1 MAFSEQLLMDRV
13 NVVDAGEARRE
24 KRAQQCGSWH
34 GHAAHVRYGLACG
47 VTVRDR
53 SQHGACASR
62 RVRRSHRQACGAPCL
77 GRDVKFADGPYGRG
91 GRSPQGNRRS
101 TYVLHKMQ
109 SLEAFDPEW
118 SPGVARVEAAAASRS
133 VPKLIRAG
141 NQLIKCA
148 EKWPH

>member
-24 KRAQQCGSWH
+24 KRAQRCGPWH
-34 GHAAHVRYGLACG
+34 GYAAHVRYRLACD

-77 GRDVKFADGPYGRG
+77 RRDAKFADGPYGRG
-91 GRSPQGNRRS
+91 GRSPQANRRS
-101 TYVLHKMQ
+101 TFMCCTKCSHWRRLIRHGRLAWQRSKRQ
-109 SLEAFDPEW
+109 RLREAFP
-118 SPGVARVEAAAASRS
+118 
-133 VPKLIRAG
+133 
-141 NQLIKCA
+141 N
-148 EKWPH
+148 